1 MANVIKSPQAGYDI
15 KGILRY
21 IGDQSGSPSVVVKFS
36 KELDNKC
43 EQYSRQPEMGTIYH
57 ELFQDIRY
65 FTFKSQYVI
74 FYQEIPNGIEII
86 RVLHGARDIDL
97 TDLL

>member
-1 MANVIKSPQAGYDI
+1 MANVIKSPQAGYDL
-15 KGILRY
+15 KNILRY
-21 IGDQSGSPSVVVKFS
+21 IGDQSGSPSIVATFS
-36 KELDNKC
+36 RELDNKL
-43 EQYSRQPEMGTIYH
+43 EQYSRQPQMGTIYH
-57 ELFQDIRY
+57 QFFQEIRY